1 MFFKWYCMILLNSF
15 TDMIIE
21 YDIYQTFYLCATTGF
36 KISNCDGTMIYS
48 ELMHCLNCHKNSYQL
63 ISWFMGK
70 IQFIGSPRN
79 VQPEAGV
86 VVPDELLLH
95 KLDEVEQSVKVWSL
109 QFQSNEVSISF
120 FCELYIITG
129 ILLLI
134 LLVFSSRKLNH
145 WLGN

>member
-1 MFFKWYCMILLNSF
+1 
-15 TDMIIE
+15 
-21 YDIYQTFYLCATTGF
+21 
-36 KISNCDGTMIYS
+36 
-48 ELMHCLNCHKNSYQL
+48 
-63 ISWFMGK
+63 MGK

-79 VQPEAGV
+79 VQLEAGV

>member
-1 MFFKWYCMILLNSF
+1 
-15 TDMIIE
+15 
-21 YDIYQTFYLCATTGF
+21 
-36 KISNCDGTMIYS
+36 
-48 ELMHCLNCHKNSYQL
+48 
-63 ISWFMGK
+63 MGK
-70 IQFIGSPRN
+70 IQFIGSLRN

-134 LLVFSSRKLNH
+134 LLVFSSR
-145 WLGN
+145 